1 MLIDYAGR
9 HALDIWH
16 LYGKGFRGQ
25 LLIGRGDI
33 DVGLRLLGAAIDE
46 LRKAKFVQYLTAFLG
61 AFAEALAGAGRI
73 AQGLAAIDEALA
85 QSERN
90 EERWCVPEFLRIKGE
105 LILREGSPQAA
116 KVAEQHFRHSIDWAR
131 QQGVLLWELRT
142 STSLARLQQDQHR
155 ITEARSLL
163 QSAYDRF
170 IEGFETAD
178 LKTANAIL
186 NSLQ

>member
-1 MLIDYAGR
+1 VCQASP
-9 HALDIWH
+9 LD
-16 LYGKGFRGQ
+16 LAETARDR
-25 LLIGRGDI
+25 LLVLDPDLTVRF
-33 DVGLRLLGAAIDE
+33 GLRLLGAAIDE

-105 LILREGSPQAA
+105 LILREGSPQAV
-116 KVAEQHFRHSIDWAR
+116 KEAEQHFRHSIGWAR
-131 QQGVLLWELRT
+131 QQGVLLCELRT

-155 ITEARSLL
+155 SPKHAAFCSQPTIASSR
-163 QSAYDRF
+163 A
-170 IEGFETAD
+170 
-178 LKTANAIL
+178 LKLRT
-186 NSLQ
+186 